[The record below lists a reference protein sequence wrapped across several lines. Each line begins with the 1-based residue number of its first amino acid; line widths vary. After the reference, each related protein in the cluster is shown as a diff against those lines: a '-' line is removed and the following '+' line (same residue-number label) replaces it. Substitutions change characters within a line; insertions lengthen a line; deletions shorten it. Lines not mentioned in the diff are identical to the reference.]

1 MEENTKYRKLVTW
14 ADTRHVDWNF
24 ANNFKT
30 RIKTRGNTR
39 PELRENLSTFESAL
53 KNKIVNL

>member
-1 MEENTKYRKLVTW
+1 MWTGTSP
-14 ADTRHVDWNF
+14 H
-24 ANNFKT
+24 NFKT